1 MGISFATM
9 PKKGRKSKA
18 PPKPWQNNF
27 EGLSDAME
35 TFVSSAKEGIF
46 EMRSKKMLEE
56 IDRASKK
63 GLSELSCPRGGYAS
77 IPLEISELEGIEVLD
92 LNHNIIDED
101 HIDETFFRNPNTQ
114 SIRILDLTSN
124 RLQEIPKEIEH
135 LINVEIL
142 KIGQNCITELPN
154 EIGNLTKI
162 KECIMDHNCISD
174 LKESM
179 GQWTNLTHFNMAF
192 NNISTMPNSCAN
204 WVNLEVLLAN
214 TNSFI
219 GIPVGVGMWKKLKK
233 INMGNNSMGTL
244 PEEIGHW
251 KCIQELDFSG
261 NALNALPES
270 FDTLLTLKKIYLGH
284 NDLKTN
290 QIAGMSA
297 MTKLEDLFLP
307 KNLLE
312 KGIPKDFGN
321 LTNLRR
327 VSFSANKMKSLPA
340 EVGEWVKVEEVYLAQ
355 NDFEKLP
362 STIGNWKCL
371 RELILTK
378 CEQLQIITTALADI
392 PTLVNLDLKETQVEI
407 ADEFKKIPQRIPPLY
422 IRGGLQQVKAKK
434 KK

>member
-56 IDRASKK
+56 IDRASKE

-142 KIGQNCITELPN
+142 KIGQNCL
-154 EIGNLTKI
+154 
-162 KECIMDHNCISD
+162 SD
-174 LKESM
+174 LKETM
-179 GQWTNLTHFNMAF
+179 GQWVNLTHLNIAH
-192 NNISTMPNSCAN
+192 NKISTMPNACAS

-214 TNSFI
+214 SNSFI
-219 GIPVGVGMWKKLKK
+219 GIPVGVGMWQKLKK
-233 INMGNNSMGTL
+233 INMGCNSMGTL

-251 KCIQELDFSG
+251 KLIQEIDFSG
-261 NALNALPES
+261 NDLSMLPES
-270 FDTLLTLKKIYLGH
+270 FDTLLSLKKIYLGH
-284 NDLKTN
+284 NNLKTSSITGISN
-290 QIAGMSA
+290 

-312 KGIPKDFGN
+312 KGIPKDFGQ

-327 VSFSANKMKSLPA
+327 VSFACNKMKSLP
-340 EVGEWVKVEEVYLAQ
+340 VDIGEWIKVEEVYLAQ

-362 STIGNWKCL
+362 ASISNWKCL

-378 CEQLQIITTALADI
+378 CEQLSIITVALAEI